1 MQPVDHPSS
10 SSAARELQVARQ
22 RLREGQLA
30 AAEEVFRR
38 VLQLNPDH
46 AEALQFLGN
55 AARKRGDNAEAVNLL
70 SRAAKAD
77 PTNIDTLVQLGT
89 AYRAAERLDAARY
102 VLERAV
108 RLAGGHNAFARLTL
122 ASLLELDQ
130 RPDLALPHYC
140 LALSEAQQ
148 ARRWTADDRNASG
161 LTPLVEHAR
170 QYVTSGRRAWFDAA
184 LKRVNIGSGQERH
197 RIDQA
202 LTFYL
207 EGRLPAVADA
217 RQRPGPLHLPQVT
230 ATCFLDN
237 ARFGWL
243 EGAAAR
249 IGACASE
256 LGVCIA
262 AAAVPG
268 QAPAPNARVSVLHR
282 GAVQYEA
289 RRHAPQLQRVLA
301 QLPLARVPHFAPD
314 VEILALNGDS
324 RLPLS
329 YGRANS
335 LCTVVFNPGSS
346 AFEVIV
352 GREKR
357 VLGVGGVLALDA
369 SFGVEC
375 AHAGEGTACALSM
388 EVWHPEL
395 SEPEQQALSA
405 LFMAAVDF
413 DSHLQELK

>member
-1 MQPVDHPSS
+1 
-10 SSAARELQVARQ
+10 
-22 RLREGQLA
+22 
-30 AAEEVFRR
+30 
-38 VLQLNPDH
+38 
-46 AEALQFLGN
+46 
-55 AARKRGDNAEAVNLL
+55 
-70 SRAAKAD
+70 
-77 PTNIDTLVQLGT
+77 
-89 AYRAAERLDAARY
+89 
-102 VLERAV
+102 
-108 RLAGGHNAFARLTL
+108 
-122 ASLLELDQ
+122 
-130 RPDLALPHYC
+130 
-140 LALSEAQQ
+140 
-148 ARRWTADDRNASG
+148 

-184 LKRVNIGSGQERH
+184 VKRLNIATGQWRQ

-207 EGRLPAVADA
+207 EGRLPTVADA
-217 RQRPGPLHLPQVT
+217 RQRPGPLYVPQIT
-230 ATCFLDN
+230 TSCFLDN

-249 IGACASE
+249 ISACASE
-256 LGVCIA
+256 LGACIA

-329 YGRANS
+329 YARANS
-335 LCTVVFNPGSS
+335 LCTVMFNPGRS
-346 AFEVIV
+346 AFDVIV

-357 VLGVGGVLALDA
+357 VLGVGQALTLDA
-369 SFGVEC
+369 TFGVEC
-375 AHAGEGTACALSM
+375 GHTGEGAVCALSM

-413 DSHLQELK
+413 DSRLQELK